1 MIKTSLH
8 ELFEFD
14 EPTQEQLNQHK
25 PILLIDGHNLAY
37 RTVFSAINQVPTD
50 NDKFI
55 FWKHLM
61 ISSIFN
67 MSKRFDACKMVL
79 AFDGYREMTWRKKI
93 YPEYKAHRKQARDK
107 SIVDFDKFYPVF
119 NELIEEIKKIFPNI
133 YTMKIDGTE
142 GDDIIAILSTKK
154 FADQKIIIVSSD
166 KDMNQLLTNDNIQQ
180 YDPIKNRMVEVM
192 NPKRNLLI
200 KVISGDPSD
209 NIKPIRPKVG
219 VKTAEKMINEG
230 IDESIMKDE
239 NMKKNYLMN
248 LKIIDF
254 QYIPTEITKLII
266 DSYDSYKI
274 SNINTNELL
283 KFFTRNRMTKNMN
296 DWQVYGEY
304 IKALS

>member
-14 EPTQEQLNQHK
+14 EPTQEQVNKHK

-67 MSKRFDACKMVL
+67 MAKKFEPSKMVL

-119 NELIEEIKKIFPNI
+119 NELIVELKSIFTNI

-154 FADQKIIIVSSD
+154 FADHKIVIVSSD

-180 YDPIKNRMVEVM
+180 YDPIKNRMVESL

-200 KVISGDPSD
+200 KVIAGDPSD
-209 NIKPIRPKVG
+209 NIKSIKPKVG

-230 IDESIMKDE
+230 IEETILKNKD
-239 NMKKNYLMN
+239 MKKNYLMN

-254 QYIPTEITKLII
+254 EYIPEDITKLIL
-266 DSYDSYKI
+266 DCYESYKI
-274 SNINTNELL
+274 SNINSNELL

-296 DWQVYGEY
+296 DWQVYGPY
-304 IKALS
+304 IKSLS